1 MRHDEERR
9 GRLAQERLDGLA
21 RRDVEVVRGLVEQQQ
36 VRRLDAEQRELQPR
50 PLAARQRADLLE
62 RVVAAEQ
69 EAGEVARAPRRR
81 VTGIASSSASST
93 VVPGIAAPRSWAR

>member
-1 MRHDEERR
+1 MNASIASRAGMSRWFVGSSSSSR
-9 GRLAQERLDGLA
+9 FDGWMP
-21 RRDVEVVRGLVEQQQ
+21 EQGQ
-36 VRRLDAEQRELQPR
+36 LEPR

-69 EAGEVARAPRRR
+69 EPGQVAARLARPSPGSCR
-81 VTGIASSSASST
+81 VSASRT